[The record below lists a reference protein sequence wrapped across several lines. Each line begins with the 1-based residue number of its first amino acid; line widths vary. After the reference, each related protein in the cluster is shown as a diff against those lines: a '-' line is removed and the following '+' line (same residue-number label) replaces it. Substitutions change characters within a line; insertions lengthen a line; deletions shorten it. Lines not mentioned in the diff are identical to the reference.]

1 MEISYLPA
9 DYRIKTIKKSEQG
22 GAAEDIFILRAL
34 RIKNISQVQ
43 VSIVNLHFDLKS
55 EGES

>member
-9 DYRIKTIKKSEQG
+9 DYRIKTIKKSGQG
-22 GAAEDIFILRAL
+22 GASEDIFILRAL

-43 VSIVNLHFDLKS
+43 VLIVNLHFDLKS